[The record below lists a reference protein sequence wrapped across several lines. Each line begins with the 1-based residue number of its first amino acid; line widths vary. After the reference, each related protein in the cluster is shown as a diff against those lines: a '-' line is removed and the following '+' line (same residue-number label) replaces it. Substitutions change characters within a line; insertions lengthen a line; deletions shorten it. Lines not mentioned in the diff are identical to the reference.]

1 MHVNDGSNFISCG
14 HFLWLCFDERGFE
27 GLNMREDLVERYVCV
42 AREMERRKQTKLA
55 RYNKGPI
62 VHKKQMLFHASP
74 KRNRWVF
81 GGNRSGK
88 SECGAVEVVWLARGI
103 HPFRNCLFAVTG
115 WVVSPSTRVQKDVAQ
130 KKILS
135 YLDPAWIEDIVMVSG
150 KKSSPEYGVVESIL
164 VKSVCGGISVIS
176 FKSCEEGREKFQ
188 GASLDFVW
196 FDEEPPKDIYDECRM
211 RIIDRSGDIFGTMT
225 PLKGLTFVYDE
236 IYLNKSGD
244 DEVFFC
250 TMEWADNPFIPQKEI
265 ERMTRNLSA
274 DELRARRFGEFLDAG
289 NGLVYPEFDFN
300 IHVVEPFSVP
310 KFWHETLSIDPG
322 LNNPL
327 SCHWYAVDGDGNI
340 FVIAEHYEAG
350 KNIDYHASKIKE
362 ISNNLGW
369 HIGRSGRIEA
379 LIDAAATQRTLASTK
394 SVVELF
400 FEQGIA
406 VNPRV
411 NKDVFSGIARVK
423 TLLRNGEGRASLFIF
438 KNCVNL
444 IREIKG
450 YRWGNEDAPIK
461 RDDHALD
468 ELRYFV
474 MSRPDANAE
483 MYVPSAIQ
491 RDKANLARKLARE
504 RRERVF

>member
-1 MHVNDGSNFISCG
+1 MKKELFAK
-14 HFLWLCFDERGFE
+14 
-27 GLNMREDLVERYVCV
+27 YVKL
-42 AREMERRKQTKLA
+42 AREIERRKQTKLSG
-55 RYNKGPI
+55 YNTGPI

-88 SECGAVEVVWLARGI
+88 SECGAVEVVWLVRGI
-103 HPFRNCLFAVTG
+103 HPFRKCTSAVSG
-115 WVVSPSTRVQKDVAQ
+115 WVVSPSMRVQKDVAQ

-135 YLDPAWIEDIVMVSG
+135 YLDPSWIEDIIMVNG

-211 RIIDRSGDIFGTMT
+211 RVIDRSGDIFGTMT

-236 IYLNKSGD
+236 IYLNSAND
-244 DEVFFC
+244 EEVFFC

-265 ERMTRNLSA
+265 ERLTKSLSP

-289 NGLVYPEFDFN
+289 NGLVYPEFDPN
-300 IHVVEPFSVP
+300 VHVIEPFNVP
-310 KFWHETLSIDPG
+310 TYWYETLSIDPG

-350 KNIDYHASKIKE
+350 KNIDHHAARIKDISRE
-362 ISNNLGW
+362 IGW
-369 HIGRSGRIEA
+369 HVGRSGRIEA
-379 LIDAAATQRTLASTK
+379 LIDTAATQRTLASTK

-411 NKDVFSGIARVK
+411 NKDLFSGIARVK
-423 TLLRNGEGRASLFIF
+423 SLLRNGEGKASIFIF

-474 MSRPDANAE
+474 MSRPDANPE
-483 MYVPSAIQ
+483 MLRPNEIQ
-491 RDKANLARKLARE
+491 RDKERLARKLAME
-504 RRERVF
+504 RREKRFLM